1 MDSLT
6 NVPKLGF
13 GMMRLPMQDEVV
25 DLEQVC
31 RMVDA
36 YMEAGFHYFDTAY
49 NYHGGKSESI
59 VKKTVVER
67 YPRDSFFLTSKLPG
81 WEIHNKEDRDR
92 VFQEQLE
99 RTGAKYFD
107 NYLLHSIQDEN
118 YENYEKHDC
127 FSWGVSQKKAG
138 RIRHFGFSFHGT
150 PALLEKILDR
160 HPQVEF
166 VQIQLNYADWEDP
179 VVASRELYEILRRR
193 NLPII
198 VMEPVKG
205 GTLTKLPPKAEELLR
220 AAAPERSLASW
231 ALRYAAGM
239 VGVVTVLSGMSDE
252 EQMADNLKTFKNF
265 EPLGEEEQAV
275 VAGVVEAMR
284 DQPMVACTD
293 CRYCV
298 EGCPQ
303 GIIIPEV
310 IKGINS
316 ARLYPKD
323 SSPKSF
329 YERVVKTSG
338 KASDCIAC
346 GQCEDICPQHLPIID
361 LMREATERFEKA
373 EAAK

>member
-25 DLEQVC
+25 DLENVC

-49 NYHGGKSESI
+49 NYHGGESESI
-59 VKKTVVER
+59 VRKTVVER

-127 FSWGVSQKKAG
+127 FLWGVAQKKAG
-138 RIRHFGFSFHGT
+138 LIRHFGFSFHGT

-160 HPQVEF
+160 HPEVEF
-166 VQIQLNYADWEDP
+166 VQIQLNYADWDNP
-179 VVASRELYEILRRR
+179 VIASRELYEILRKR
-193 NLPII
+193 NLPILI
-198 VMEPVKG
+198 MEPVKG
-205 GTLTKLPPKAEELLR
+205 GTLTNLPPKAEELLL
-220 AAAPERSLASW
+220 AAAPEQSIASW

-239 VGVVTVLSGMSDE
+239 PGVVTVLSGMSNE
-252 EQMADNLKTFKNF
+252 EQMADNLKTFKNL
-265 EPLGEEEQAV
+265 EPLSKEEQSV
-275 VAGVVEAMR
+275 VERVVEAMR

-298 EGCPQ
+298 EGCPES
-303 GIIIPEV
+303 IIIPEV

-316 ARLYPKD
+316 ARLYPED

-329 YERVVKTSG
+329 YGRLIKTSG

-346 GQCEDICPQHLPIID
+346 GQCEDTCPQHLPIID
-361 LMREATERFEKA
+361 LMKEAAERFEKE
-373 EAAK
+373 EATK